1 MLDSCFFKMWSN
13 SFWTLNKLLI
23 ISFLIIACSREQ
35 DTNTSADST
44 SALDTPTQTAQAPVG
59 RTPADTLTVA
69 LSGTVSSQD
78 EGLMEG
84 VLVTV
89 RREEDSF
96 AITVVSDNQGR
107 YRFPMDRLQPGTYA
121 VRIRGAGYE
130 LPDGQSISVSA
141 QSASRLD
148 LNLRKTA
155 DVANHL
161 SNGEW
166 LLSMPGTKEEKQQ
179 FLGCI
184 SCHTLQRVLNSNHG
198 SEDFAHVVQ
207 RMRSWAQGSTP
218 LSPQIRPDSVGP
230 DGNINV
236 PPPSEASI
244 RLGDYASKVNLSS
257 VPRWEYELKTFPRP
271 TGQGTR
277 VIVTEYDLP
286 RPETL
291 PHDAIVDDDGKVWYG
306 DFGSQY
312 LGKLDPS
319 TGETI
324 EYVIPETKP
333 GVPAGSLDLNF
344 DPEGNIFLGMMFQG
358 VIVKFNRETEEF
370 SYWKSPL
377 FDQGDDARTAMVT
390 PTRVNVDGKVWVG
403 GVEEFQVDL
412 ASGVWT
418 AIDYTEGVA
427 PDMVDAA
434 SRIGSYGVAVDSMNN
449 FYGLQLRGDFVTR
462 VDARTMVSTPYR
474 TPTADSG
481 PRRGHMDL
489 EDRLWFGEFRG
500 NRIAM
505 FNTKTEEFR
514 EWEVPVPWTNP
525 YDVVLDRAGYAWGGG
540 MTNDFVARLNTET
553 DEITMY
559 LLPGTTNIRRVDV
572 DNSTS
577 PPSFWVGDNLEG
589 TLIRVEPLE

>member
-1 MLDSCFFKMWSN
+1 M
-13 SFWTLNKLLI
+13 
-23 ISFLIIACSREQ
+23 A
-35 DTNTSADST
+35 
-44 SALDTPTQTAQAPVG
+44 
-59 RTPADTLTVA
+59 RTPADTLTVV

-96 AITVVSDNQGR
+96 AITVVSDDQGR
-107 YRFPMDRLQPGTYA
+107 YSFPIDRLQPGSYT
-121 VRIRGAGYE
+121 VTIRAAGYE
-130 LPDGQSISVSA
+130 LPDRQSISVNA
-141 QSASRLD
+141 QSATRLD
-148 LNLRKTA
+148 LNLRKAA
-155 DVANHL
+155 DVADHL

-166 LLSMPGTKEEKQQ
+166 LLSMPGTLEEKQQ

-184 SCHTLQRVLNSNHG
+184 SCHTLQRVVKSGHNA
-198 SEDFAHVVQ
+198 EDFAHVVE
-207 RMRSWAQGSTP
+207 RMEGWAQGSTP
-218 LSPQIRPDSVGP
+218 MRPQMRPDSVGP

-236 PPPSEASI
+236 RPPSKASI

-277 VIVTEYDLP
+277 VIMTEYDLR

-291 PHDAIVDDDGKVWYG
+291 PHDAIVDEDGIVWYG

-319 TGETI
+319 TGEII

-333 GVPAGSLDLNF
+333 EVPGGSLDLNF
-344 DPEGNIFLGMMFQG
+344 DPEGNIFLGMMYQG
-358 VIVKFNRETEEF
+358 VIVKFNRDTEEF
-370 SYWKSPL
+370 SNWKSPL

-427 PDMVDAA
+427 PDMVEAA

-449 FYGLQLRGDFVTR
+449 FYGLQLGGDFVTR

-474 TPTADSG
+474 TPTPDSG
-481 PRRGHMDL
+481 PRRGHMDS